1 MWLIVDDMRELGCN
15 IIARTPEAGMHVL
28 CAMSDVIECLCI
40 DHDFGERSE
49 KDGTDVIKFAIEN
62 NCLPDRVQIVSQ
74 NPVGVDRIRNLLIDE
89 GYVSRDRINYF
100 KYIYLVK

>member
-15 IIARTPEAGMHVL
+15 VIARTPEAGMKVL
-28 CAMSDVIECLCI
+28 SVMVGVIECLCI
-40 DHDFGERSE
+40 DHDFGTG
-49 KDGTDVIKFAIEN
+49 KNGTDVIKFAIQS

-74 NPVGVDRIRNLLIDE
+74 NPVGTENIRNILIDA

-100 KYIYLVK
+100 KYIYLAK